1 MKNFS
6 LIVLLVFLSVFIS
19 CSDSSEE
26 ETVVDCDNSDI
37 AVVVLGTT
45 PADCDVEGSIEVNG
59 TGGTSPYSYSIDE
72 TTFQNSTTFS
82 NLSAGSYT
90 ITVKDSDGCTDT
102 VGATVSAGPSGI
114 TLNLSSSESDC
125 GNETGTISA
134 TATGGDNVYSFSLDG
149 GDSQDSGQFGG
160 VPKGS
165 HSVVVTD
172 GTGCSATQVIVVTTA
187 VSWSADIMPIID
199 TNCAVSGC
207 HNGDNSSIPNWTNL
221 STVQANASNIK
232 TRTGNKSMPEAG
244 SGLTLTDD
252 EIDLIACWVDDGA
265 RNN

>member
-1 MKNFS
+1 MKNLS
-6 LIVLLVFLSVFIS
+6 LVVPIVFLSIFFS
-19 CSDSSEE
+19 CSDNSE
-26 ETVVDCDNSDI
+26 ETVVDCANSDI
-37 AVVVLGTT
+37 AVVLIGTT
-45 PADCDVEGSIEVNG
+45 PADCDAPGSIEVDG

-82 NLSAGSYT
+82 DLSPGSYT

-102 VGATVSAGPSGI
+102 VNAAVDAGPNGI

-125 GNETGTISA
+125 GDDNGTISA
-134 TATGGDNVYSFSLDG
+134 NATGGNNVYTFSLDG
-149 GDSQDSGQFGG
+149 GASQDSGQFGG
-160 VPKGS
+160 VPSGS

-172 GTGCSATQVIVVTTA
+172 GTGCSATLSIVVNTD
-187 VSWSADIMPIID
+187 VSWSSDIMPIINS
-199 TNCAVSGC
+199 NCAVSGC
-207 HNGDNSSIPNWTNL
+207 HNVDDSSIPNWTNL
-221 STVQANASNIK
+221 SEVQNNASNIK

-252 EIDLIACWVDDGA
+252 EIELIACWVDDGA